1 MTGADPR
8 DVIRRWGPHVLMF
21 VLVVLAVALVAS
33 VLRPIVST
41 VMVAAALAFLTG
53 PILYEPLKTVAETL
67 LPKASES
74 VHRHAAG
81 IGATV
86 VLVSLLILPLVM
98 LLVSTLGTLDDVV
111 EVAVGIATDDPEQL
125 DRVELML
132 ETQIAQLDRMY
143 PQLGLTGFELPSKVR
158 GLLVEARGVGP
169 AMLDY
174 LFRGAGLFAQA
185 ALALVSLAF
194 FVAEGP
200 RLVRALLAV
209 SPLNREQ
216 ESDLVA
222 GYHDTVRRLLID
234 TVGTALVKGF
244 TLAGIAWLVDAVA
257 GSGRL
262 PFLPV
267 AFLASFLTLLP
278 LIGETIVWLPLA
290 IILWKSVHPAAA
302 VILAAASIA
311 AIYLIDTM
319 RRRLVARWDD
329 RGSWLSFLMFLSL
342 VGGVI
347 GFGLAGLVIGPV
359 SVVLLVTL
367 VNHWL
372 PIYVPSRSEL

>member
-1 MTGADPR
+1 
-8 DVIRRWGPHVLMF
+8 MF
-21 VLVVLAVALVAS
+21 VLVALAVVLVAA
-33 VLRPIVST
+33 VLRPIFST
-41 VMVAAALAFLTG
+41 VMIAAALAFLTG
-53 PILYEPLKTVAETL
+53 PILYEPLKSVAERL
-67 LPKASES
+67 VPKASES
-74 VHRHAAG
+74 VHRKAAG
-81 IGATV
+81 IGATA
-86 VLVSLLILPLVM
+86 VLVAVLLLPFVM
-98 LLVSTLGTLDDVV
+98 LLVSTMGSLDDVF
-111 EVAVGIATDDPEQL
+111 EVAVGVATDDPEQL
-125 DRVELML
+125 DRVEQML
-132 ETQIAQLDRMY
+132 ENQIAQLDRMY
-143 PQLGLTGFELPSKVR
+143 PQLGLTTLDLPAKVT
-158 GLLVEARGVGP
+158 GLLAEARGVGP

-209 SPLNREQ
+209 SPLDTAQ
-216 ESDLVA
+216 EHGLVE

-244 TLAGIAWLVDAVA
+244 ALAGVAWLVDAVA

-262 PFLPV
+262 PYLPV

-278 LIGETIVWLPLA
+278 LVGETIVWLPLA

-302 VILAAASIA
+302 VVLAVLSIA
-311 AIYLIDTM
+311 AILLIDTL
-319 RRRLVARWDD
+319 RRRLVSRWDD

-342 VGGVI
+342 VGGVV
-347 GFGLAGLVIGPV
+347 GFGLAGLVVGPV

-372 PIYVPSRSEL
+372 PIYVPSRLEL